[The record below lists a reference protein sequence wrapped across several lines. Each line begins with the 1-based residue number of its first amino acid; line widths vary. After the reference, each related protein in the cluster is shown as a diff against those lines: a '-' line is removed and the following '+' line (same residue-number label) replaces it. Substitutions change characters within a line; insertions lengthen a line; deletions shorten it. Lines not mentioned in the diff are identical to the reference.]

1 MVILVPPA
9 FGPMEGSSEWTLGS
23 WGEGKGFGSGCR
35 PVETELDGEWWWPTY
50 HIGELFP
57 GPAFLGDIHGYHV

>member
-9 FGPMEGSSEWTLGS
+9 FGPMEGSSEWTVGS
-23 WGEGKGFGSGCR
+23 WGEGKGLGSGCR
-35 PVETELDGEWWWPTY
+35 LVGNELGGERWWPTY

-57 GPAFLGDIHGYHV
+57 RPAFLGDVHCYHV

>member
-9 FGPMEGSSEWTLGS
+9 FGPMEGSSEWTMGS
-23 WGEGKGFGSGCR
+23 WGEGKGLGSGR
-35 PVETELDGEWWWPTY
+35 RLVGNEPDGEWCWSTY

-57 GPAFLGDIHGYHV
+57 RPAFLGDVHRYYV